1 VRALHEDPR
10 AHALRDG
17 YHARFGGAELPV
29 PIEAIAEDMLGLLVE
44 EAPGLPVSGMLVP
57 AERRVVLSADEGLPR
72 RRFTLAHELGHWV
85 CQCLDKEAAP
95 IYCRAADITLTPE
108 VRALEREANIF
119 AAELLMPEA
128 AVLRAWSEL
137 GEIAACAARFSVST
151 TAIHWRL
158 YGFNLVEEAPS

>member
-44 EAPGLPVSGMLVP
+44 EAPGLPISGMLIP
-57 AERRVVLSADEGLPR
+57 AERRVVLSTEEGQPR
-72 RRFTLAHELGHWV
+72 QRFTLAHELGHWV
-85 CQCLDKEAAP
+85 CQCLGKPAAP
-95 IYCRAADITLTPE
+95 IYCRATDVTLTPE

-119 AAELLMPEA
+119 AAELLMPEHE
-128 AVLRAWSEL
+128 VVRAWSDL
-137 GEIAACAARFSVST
+137 ADIAECASRFAVSS
-151 TAIHWRL
+151 TAMHWRL
-158 YGFNLVEEAPS
+158 YGFNLIEEAPA